1 MQQHGVSQHLI
12 RVLQCKYYG
21 PPGETRPT
29 LACAQAERWSLIGSK
44 VRRHQPRR
52 ADNVCNARRRR
63 VMRRLRLLRSISL
76 SHPPKKGESASE
88 LLGFH
93 QGGLSTAWNSI
104 DDC

>member
-1 MQQHGVSQHLI
+1 
-12 RVLQCKYYG
+12 
-21 PPGETRPT
+21 
-29 LACAQAERWSLIGSK
+29 
-44 VRRHQPRR
+44 
-52 ADNVCNARRRR
+52 
-63 VMRRLRLLRSISL
+63 MRRLRLLRSISL